1 MMRAGIVTFVGMV
14 VAALGLSIVLPPAP
28 RLIWN
33 ASASVPIGLYAVGPI
48 GALHADELVVVQPPP
63 QLAAFLSA
71 RAYLPQCVPLLKHIA
86 ALPGQTVC
94 RSGRTIT
101 VDQTALGEALDRDRR
116 GRTLPQWHGC
126 KRVAEG
132 TVFLMNARVR
142 DSLDGR
148 YFGVLPAATIIG
160 QATPIWTL
168 EEQ

>member
-1 MMRAGIVTFVGMV
+1 MTRAGILAVAGMV

-33 ASASVPIGLYAVGPI
+33 GSASVPIGLYAVRPI
-48 GALHADELVVVQPPP
+48 GALHADELVVVTPPP
-63 QLAAFLSA
+63 QLATFLA
-71 RAYLPQCVPLLKHIA
+71 VRGYLPQGVPLLKHIA

-116 GRTLPQWHGC
+116 GRILPQWHGC
-126 KRVAEG
+126 QRIAQG
-132 TVFLMNARVR
+132 AVFLMNARVR

-160 QATPIWTL
+160 RATPIWTL